1 MGMHDEGSIHYGYDF
16 EILNTFE
23 MGLLKK
29 MCSHI
34 PSRMDQSQ
42 TPGSGRHARCHELLS
57 LRAGYCRLVT
67 RAPPLTP
74 TLEEGDKPLRWGYLI
89 FKVCFYAGSTGQSKT
104 LTKELFEVSLVCIY
118 IYDPYDRWLLDK

>member
-1 MGMHDEGSIHYGYDF
+1 MGMHDEGSIHYGYGF

-29 MCSHI
+29 TVFTHPVKNGPESDPWLRASCEM
-34 PSRMDQSQ
+34 SR
-42 TPGSGRHARCHELLS
+42 AALS

-74 TLEEGDKPLRWGYLI
+74 TLEEGDEPLRLGLLNL
-89 FKVCFYAGSTGQSKT
+89 QS
-104 LTKELFEVSLVCIY
+104 LFLC
-118 IYDPYDRWLLDK
+118 R